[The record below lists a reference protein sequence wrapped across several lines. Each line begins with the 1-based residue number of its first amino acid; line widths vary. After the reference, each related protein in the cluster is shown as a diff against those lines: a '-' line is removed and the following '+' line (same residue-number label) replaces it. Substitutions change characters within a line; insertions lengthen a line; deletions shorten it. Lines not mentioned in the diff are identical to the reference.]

1 MDLVEKVKILVEGTL
16 SVENIKK
23 IDKIILYIKV

>member
-1 MDLVEKVKILVEGTL
+1 MDVVEKVKILVEGTL

-23 IDKIILYIKV
+23 IDKIILYIKI